1 MKRKYESEIL
11 QICHEDAMEMYEI
24 GAISADRMREFDEMC
39 LASEA
44 PKPEPKAA
52 RVKRAAALVD

>member
-11 QICHEDAMEMYEI
+11 KICHEDAMEMYEI

-39 LASEA
+39 LVQE
-44 PKPEPKAA
+44 PQPEPKEV
-52 RVKRAAALVD
+52 RTTKRALASV